1 MREQILIVDDEQD
14 ICEILQFNLET
25 EGYEVKTA
33 EGPIVFHEGDTLP
46 DLILLDVMMTPMSGF
61 EWAKILKENPNTA
74 HIPIIFCTAKSAE
87 SDLLEGFSLGS
98 DDYITK
104 PFSLNEVKARVK
116 AVLRRSAPL
125 QMKELKNERNKEFI
139 ASGKFEDNN
148 PTTESKVV
156 YQGLI
161 LDQNRKSCEVDGEEV
176 VLTKL
181 EYDLLYLLVSH
192 IGMVYSREKILNQV
206 WPDDAVVLDRTVDV
220 NVTRIRKKIG
230 RYGQCI
236 RTRFGFGYSFED
248 LL

>member
-1 MREQILIVDDEQD
+1 MHERILIVDDEQD

-61 EWAKILKENPNTA
+61 KWAKILKENPHTA
-74 HIPIIFCTAKSAE
+74 HIPIIFCTAKATE
-87 SDLLEGFSLGS
+87 SDLLEGFSIGS

-104 PFSLNEVKARVK
+104 PFRLNEVKARVK
-116 AVLRRSAPL
+116 AVLRRSTL
-125 QMKELKNERNKEFI
+125 QQAKELKNERNKELGAEGSVSVAEKKAI
-139 ASGKFEDNN
+139 
-148 PTTESKVV
+148 

-192 IGMVYSREKILNQV
+192 IGMVYSRENILNQV
-206 WPDDAVVLDRTVDV
+206 WPDDTVVLDRTVDV